1 MCAVVGIPN
10 SASGTDEPGAPPV
23 SRASH
28 SVKALA
34 TGMKVGFGLSGSCRV
49 CIRTPPSRLR
59 LKVSSIEES
68 SVCITSTTIER

>member
-34 TGMKVGFGLSGSCRV
+34 TGMKVGFGLRILLRLR
-49 CIRTPPSRLR
+49 IRTPPSRR
-59 LKVSSIEES
+59 A
-68 SVCITSTTIER
+68 T